1 MSIELIKINGQCEF
15 FDYEKFKS
23 TCESTIGRTCS
34 DAKIFAFNNFP
45 AAVSSVINIDLILV
59 LALNPKK
66 GNYYRV
72 WKNER
77 WVYLNNLILPINFA
91 NYLQNEEIKIEDN
104 QIICNEEYIDYST
117 EIKSLRSSFRDYLSI
132 KCGFDKQELFIH
144 PVIFIKNNTSAILD
158 NYIVAEDFTFKT
170 LNDYLL
176 KNSFDIFISYKK
188 WKTEL
193 GYENIAED
201 IKKITEQASKDSE
214 IGYLTKTKIDR
225 IGKQLLRTKKIYE
238 ELDQNLIIINGKA
251 GTGKSSELLTLTLK
265 CILNGQNTL
274 FLTYN
279 HLLIFDI
286 VKTVKAFTNAKLNSN
301 QKNKTG
307 EGSVLTLH
315 AFFYRLSKSLGVLH
329 VLSADRIEELLSILK
344 IRMRVNYDYLV
355 QKIDFTTQNNFERI
369 KTSIQNNQEFDNG
382 TKEIGIDFINY
393 INHKPLSNLND
404 FVKYSKSFYENKK
417 RLISNIEAK
426 DVFLADYYGVLEA
439 TLSQIERPEAF
450 FKKYDIENKHELLD
464 VVIGLN
470 KKYVDEKDGKPII
483 KMSGFKEFNNRRIGS
498 RKRKRTVFIDEAQ
511 DCHRLEKEILISI
524 YGSKKIVIAN
534 GGKEQL
540 IRHKELCNWEILKG
554 NKLETNKHYKRNKS
568 YRVKKTVGKFC
579 NYVANHYK
587 IDLNLEPIE
596 SEDEGELLVDFNTKH
611 TDNEIQD
618 IFKQLNLKGEING
631 CSAYER
637 LLILI
642 ESNSQREGLSKNE
655 ITESGIINE
664 YGNIEASSNLIRVLP
679 ALFGNK
685 DGNIEASSNLIRGKW
700 KYLKPLENDNLMF
713 WDGTE
718 SDKSKLNVPNPF
730 ESRLIYY
737 ESCRGLESWSVA
749 CFSID
754 KFFKLKKEHPDA
766 EKFLLTEEKGD
777 TRNLFLTNEERRNMC
792 AATWVLMALTRVIDT
807 LYIQIDDENSEFGK
821 VIKKYLEIA
830 KTTNVKEMSS
840 KASTIKS

>member
-1 MSIELIKINGQCEF
+1 MSIELIEINGQSEF
-15 FDYEKFKS
+15 FDYEKFKN
-23 TCESTIGRTCS
+23 TCESTIGKTCS
-34 DAKIFAFNNFP
+34 DAKIFVFNNFP
-45 AAVSSVINIDLILV
+45 AAVSSETNIHLILV
-59 LALNPKK
+59 LAINPKK

-91 NYLQNEEIKIEDN
+91 NYLQNEEIKVEDN

-117 EIKSLRSSFRDYLSI
+117 EINSLRFSFIDYLAL
-132 KCGFDKQELFIH
+132 KCGFNKQELFIQ
-144 PVIFIKNNTSAILD
+144 PIIFIKNKTSAILD
-158 NYIVAEDFTFKT
+158 NYIVSEEFTFNS
-170 LNDYLL
+170 LNEYLL
-176 KNSFDIFISYKK
+176 KNSFDIFISNKN
-188 WKTEL
+188 WKSEF
-193 GYENIAED
+193 GYENIADD

-214 IGYLTKTKIDR
+214 IGYLTKKKIDR
-225 IGKQLLRTKKIYE
+225 IGKQLSSTKKIYD

-265 CILNGQNTL
+265 CISNGQNTL

-279 HLLIFDI
+279 KLLIFDI
-286 VKTVKAFTNAKLNSN
+286 AKTVKSFINAKSNSK
-301 QKNKTG
+301 QEEKPG

-329 VLSADRIEELLSILK
+329 VLSANRIEKLLSVLK
-344 IRMRVNYDYLV
+344 VRMRINYDYLL
-355 QKIDFTTQNNFERI
+355 QKIDFTKQNDFESI
-369 KTSIQNNQEFDNG
+369 KTNIQNNQEFDNG
-382 TKEIGIDFINY
+382 TKEIGIEFLNY

-404 FVKYSKSFYENKK
+404 FIKYSKSFYERKK
-417 RLISNIEAK
+417 RLISSIEAK
-426 DVFLADYYGVLEA
+426 DVFIADYYGVLEN
-439 TLSQIERPEAF
+439 TLLQIEQPEVF
-450 FKKYDIENKHELLD
+450 FEKYDIENKHELLD
-464 VVIGLN
+464 VAIGLN
-470 KKYVDEKDGKPII
+470 KKYIDEKDGKSII

-511 DCHRLEKEILISI
+511 DCHRFEKEILISI
-524 YGSKKIVIAN
+524 YGSKKIVIAS

-540 IRHKELCNWEILKG
+540 IRHVELCNWEVSKG

-568 YRVKKTVGKFC
+568 YRVKKTVGEFC

-611 TDNEIQD
+611 TDNAIQD

-642 ESNSQREGLSKNE
+642 EANSQREGLNKNE
-655 ITESGIINE
+655 IIESGIINE
-664 YGNIEASSNLIRVLP
+664 Y
-679 ALFGNK
+679 
-685 DGNIEASSNLIRGKW
+685 GNIEASSNLIRGKW
-700 KYLKPLENDNLMF
+700 KYLKPLKNNNLMF

-718 SDKSKLNVPNPF
+718 SDKSKLIVPSSF

-754 KFFKLKKEHPDA
+754 KFFKLKKEDPDA

-777 TRNLFLTNEERRNMC
+777 TMNLFLTNEERRNMF

-807 LYIQIDDENSEFGK
+807 LYIQLDDENSEFGK
-821 VIKKYLEIA
+821 VVKKYLEIA
-830 KTTNVKEMSS
+830 KTNVKE
-840 KASTIKS
+840 IKPVANNVYKK

>member
-72 WKNER
+72 RKNER
-77 WVYLNNLILPINFA
+77 WVYLKNLILPINFV

-104 QIICNEEYIDYST
+104 QIVCNEEYVDYST
-117 EIKSLRSSFRDYLSI
+117 KINSLRRSFRDYLSI
-132 KCGFDKQELFIH
+132 KFDFNKQELFIE

-225 IGKQLLRTKKIYE
+225 IDKQLSSSKKIYE

-265 CILNGQNTL
+265 CISNGQNTL

-286 VKTVKAFTNAKLNSN
+286 AKTVKAFTNAKLNSN

-307 EGSVLTLH
+307 EGSVLTLQ
-315 AFFYRLSKSLGVLH
+315 AFFCRLSKSLGVLH
-329 VLSADRIEELLSILK
+329 VLSADRIEKLLSILK
-344 IRMRVNYDYLV
+344 IRMRVNYDYLKK
-355 QKIDFTTQNNFERI
+355 QKIDFTTQNNFESI

-382 TKEIGIDFINY
+382 TKEIGIEFINY

-417 RLISNIEAK
+417 RLISNIETK
-426 DVFLADYYGVLEA
+426 DVCIADYYGVLKA
-439 TLSQIERPEAF
+439 TLLQIERPEIF

-464 VVIGLN
+464 VAIGLN
-470 KKYVDEKDGKPII
+470 KKYVEEKDGKPII

-540 IRHKELCNWEILKG
+540 IRHGELCNWEISKG
-554 NKLETNKHYKRNKS
+554 NKLETIKHYKRNKS
-568 YRVKKTVGKFC
+568 YRVKKTVCEFC

-587 IDLNLEPIE
+587 IELNLEPIE

-611 TDNEIQD
+611 TGNEIQD
-618 IFKQLNLKGEING
+618 IFKQLMLKGEING

-642 ESNSQREGLSKNE
+642 ESNTQREGLSKNE
-655 ITESGIINE
+655 IHESGIINE
-664 YGNIEASSNLIRVLP
+664 YDNIETSRNLKR
-679 ALFGNK
+679 
-685 DGNIEASSNLIRGKW
+685 RKW

-713 WDGTE
+713 WDGTV
-718 SDKSKLNVPNPF
+718 SYKSELPVPSPF

-777 TRNLFLTNEERRNMC
+777 TRNLFLTNEGRRNMY

-840 KASTIKS
+840 KASTIKLAPPCEFGM